1 MKRIG
6 NITQTYSRKNEW
18 SPDSDGKD
26 RSFLVNYQL
35 QDIPQLK
42 LRNLLDLHLYTFHN
56 VDVDI
61 AKTIATKVK
70 EAIPKTKSI
79 CYYDMYF
86 CETIERNLIFLK
98 EQGITDV
105 LWLQDDDFFVGN
117 EQHLFEL
124 FEYYK
129 NNPDVHHVSFGFSY
143 DSLKPTEQRRC
154 HKISENFFLYESRAT
169 DFHNAGFFAM
179 DNSPF
184 ICNLEMLCTAM
195 YTKNI
200 FNLKIPRAYD
210 LEQYLRFNS
219 LKNDI
224 ARYTTNETFFSTFNI
239 VGLGGSLGSAEKNL
253 ATLKQKFGNP
263 TPIQRN

>member
-6 NITQTYSRKNEW
+6 NITQTYSRKEEW

-26 RSFLVNYQL
+26 RSFLLNYQL
-35 QDIPQLK
+35 QDTVQLK

-56 VDVDI
+56 VELDF

-70 EAIPKTKSI
+70 EHIPKTKSI

-86 CETIERNLIFLK
+86 SETIERNLIFLK
-98 EQGITDV
+98 EQGITDI
-105 LWLQDDDFFVGN
+105 LWLQDDDFFTGN
-117 EQHLFEL
+117 ENHFFEL
-124 FEYYK
+124 FEFYK
-129 NNPDVHHVSFGFSY
+129 NNSDIQHISFGFTY
-143 DSLKPTEQRRC
+143 DSLKPSEQRKS
-154 HKISENFFLYESRAT
+154 HKISENFYIYESRAS

-184 ICNLEMLCTAM
+184 ICNLELLCNAM
-195 YTKNI
+195 YNKDI
-200 FNLKIPRAYD
+200 FSLKIPRAYD

-224 ARYTTNETFFSTFNI
+224 DRYTTNETFFSTFNI
-239 VGLGGSLGSAEKNL
+239 VGLGGSLGNAEKSL
-253 ATLKQKFGNP
+253 TILKEKFGTP
-263 TPIQRN
+263 TPIHRS